1 MPHRFCAVLLF
12 VGILVSAC
20 AAHQYRP
27 IVDFFQGKT
36 RQQYEIELQ
45 ERQQYASQVSPE
57 TEAAVGAVGGAA
69 VGSALGAI
77 VGAFFGY
84 TGDGAAMGAAV
95 GGFSGATS
103 GAGHSMASQGDITRR
118 CIQARGWNV
127 LR

>member
-69 VGSALGAI
+69 VGSEHEKSAHISLLFKYFALGKVYFHLGRFKEAREWAI
-77 VGAFFGY
+77 WSSFLSES
-84 TGDGAAMGAAV
+84 TG
-95 GGFSGATS
+95 
-103 GAGHSMASQGDITRR
+103 
-118 CIQARGWNV
+118 
-127 LR
+127 